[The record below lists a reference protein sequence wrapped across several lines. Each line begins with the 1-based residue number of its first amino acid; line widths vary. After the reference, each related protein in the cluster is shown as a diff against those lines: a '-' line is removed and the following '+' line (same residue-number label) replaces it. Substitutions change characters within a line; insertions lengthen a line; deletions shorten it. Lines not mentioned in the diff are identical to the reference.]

1 MRMMNRNKVKIY
13 YALYEGKV
21 DAVDEYGNFTGEK
34 EPQYSNPVAL
44 YANVSAVKKGE
55 AQAWQFGD
63 NLNYD
68 RTVALDTDCPP
79 IDEYS
84 VLWVDSEPQLNTD
97 GTLATNDSGEII
109 TPRDHVVKRVAKSLN
124 TVVLAI
130 QKVNV
135 NEQNGN

>member
-13 YALYEGKV
+13 YALYEGKQDV
-21 DAVDEYGNFTGEK
+21 EDEYGNITGEK
-34 EPQYSNPVAL
+34 EVLYSNPTEL
-44 YANVSAVKKGE
+44 YANVSAVKKGD

-68 RTVALDTDCPP
+68 RTIALDTDCPP

-84 VLWVDSEPQLNTD
+84 VLWVDSVPQLNND
-97 GTLATNDSGEII
+97 GSLATDEEGNVI
-109 TPRDHVVKRVAKSLN
+109 TPRDCVVKRVARSLN

-130 QKVNV
+130 KKVNV
-135 NEQNGN
+135 NEQDND